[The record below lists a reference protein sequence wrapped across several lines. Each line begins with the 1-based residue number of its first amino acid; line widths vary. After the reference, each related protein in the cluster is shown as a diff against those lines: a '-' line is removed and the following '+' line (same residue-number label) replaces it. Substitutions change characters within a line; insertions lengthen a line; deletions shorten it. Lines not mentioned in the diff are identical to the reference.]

1 MWADQIRTDG
11 AVRWPYP
18 VAARSLIHEAD
29 IARVAVRALTQDGHT
44 GQTYVLTGQQ
54 TLIQTEQVHAIGE
67 AIDRPLRLEEI
78 PATRPGQG
86 WSPPSA
92 TRRSPTARWAW
103 AAFVTVT
110 GQVSRPP
117 LGRTQCLRDRSL
129 SSPMTPTGGS

>member
-1 MWADQIRTDG
+1 M
-11 AVRWPYP
+11 
-18 VAARSLIHEAD
+18 
-29 IARVAVRALTQDGHT
+29 AVRALTQDGHT
-44 GQTYVLTGQQ
+44 GQTYVLTGPQ

-110 GQVSRPP
+110 GQVHDRPWAELNAFETAP
-117 LGRTQCLRDRSL
+117 
-129 SSPMTPTGGS
+129 